1 MPRHTKAR
9 SPSLDEQIRHTKAR
23 SQVLPSP
30 SILSA
35 SKEALAIFTEWTA
48 HNKLKQLHHE
58 NLALKAELAL
68 FGKSVGCVRE
78 ECSACG
84 YESEQCECQSWT
96 CRCYEC
102 WLMRRVYKDAGKDA
116 GGMLCSYR
124 MVDDSANDAEFG
136 ARLQGDREGHG
147 LHDDK
152 DLARVMVNGLV
163 KGLPGI

>member
-1 MPRHTKAR
+1 
-9 SPSLDEQIRHTKAR
+9 
-23 SQVLPSP
+23 
-30 SILSA
+30 
-35 SKEALAIFTEWTA
+35 
-48 HNKLKQLHHE
+48 
-58 NLALKAELAL
+58 
-68 FGKSVGCVRE
+68 
-78 ECSACG
+78 
-84 YESEQCECQSWT
+84 
-96 CRCYEC
+96 
-102 WLMRRVYKDAGKDA
+102 MRRVYKDAGKDA